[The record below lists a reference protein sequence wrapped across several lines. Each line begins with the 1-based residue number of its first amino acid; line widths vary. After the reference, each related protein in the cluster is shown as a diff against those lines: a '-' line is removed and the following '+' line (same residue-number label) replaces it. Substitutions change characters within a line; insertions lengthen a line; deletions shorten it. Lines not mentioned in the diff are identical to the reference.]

1 MEWRSILGVC
11 VVLLV
16 GAACAPTDP
25 LVREQAK
32 KSPPKKPA
40 IIVLPVLTT
49 EENDRRNKISRE
61 VCSSCH
67 VWPKPGV
74 LNRKAWVE
82 VLDKMKPWLGLEP
95 IPDDMPEELHGLF
108 PSEKVIDAVQ
118 WTELKEYYL
127 VNAPR
132 DFPVV
137 HAKFDGEAKL
147 FEAVDAK
154 APSGA
159 FYMTLRVEPKTGVI
173 WAGWEGGGGDHGVF
187 HGDANGKWSEVLDWG
202 GAPAQFRFTGKG
214 VLAVMIGDLIP
225 SNEAAGGLVRVEE
238 NKPVE
243 LMKFLRRPVD
253 VLVEDFD
260 GKEPEDFVLCEF
272 GHLMGGITWFGHEGD
287 HSERRSLLDQPGIL
301 NAASADLNRDGHLDF
316 AVLVGQAREG
326 VFLFFG
332 DGKGSFEPRAI
343 LPRHPSWGHSHL
355 ELVDINGD
363 RHPDLLITNGDNGD
377 LLEVPV
383 KPYHGIR
390 IHLNDGKGNFLEE
403 KFFAQPGAYRALAQ
417 DFDGDGDMDIASI
430 AYFADFK
437 NSSEMALIYLRQEGP
452 MEFKRLK
459 MPGAQSGRWIT
470 MDAGDVDG
478 DNDVDLV
485 LGAMNFGPGVGTVP
499 IKTRRRWVRENL
511 PVLIL
516 RNRTR

>member
-1 MEWRSILGVC
+1 MDWRLIASVYALLLAGMGCGPAEPLIL
-11 VVLLV
+11 
-16 GAACAPTDP
+16 
-25 LVREQAK
+25 ESAK
-32 KSPPKKPA
+32 KSLPKNPA
-40 IIVLPVLTT
+40 KIEVPVLSA
-49 EENDRRNKISRE
+49 EENGRRKMFSMQ

-67 VWPKPGV
+67 VWPEPAV
-74 LNRKAWVE
+74 LNRKTWLE
-82 VLDKMKPWLGLEP
+82 VLGKMEPWLGLKP
-95 IPDDMPEELHGLF
+95 VPDDMPEELHGLF
-108 PSEKVIDAVQ
+108 PSKKILDAVQ

-127 VNAPR
+127 ANAPEILAVT
-132 DFPVV
+132 P
-137 HAKFDGEAKL
+137 AKFDGEAKL
-147 FEAVDAK
+147 FEVVDAR
-154 APSGA
+154 APFGA

-173 WAGWEGGGGDHGVF
+173 WAGWGGSADNHGVF
-187 HGDANGKWSEVLDWG
+187 RGDARGKWSEVLDWG
-202 GAPAQFRFTGKG
+202 GTPAQFRFNEKG
-214 VLAVMIGDLIP
+214 ILAVMMGGLIP
-225 SNEAAGGLVRVEE
+225 NSDADGSLVRVEGGKLE
-238 NKPVE
+238 SV
-243 LMKFLRRPVD
+243 MKSLRRPAD
-253 VLVEDFD
+253 ILVGNFD
-260 GKEPEDFVLCEF
+260 GKEPEDYVLCEF
-272 GHLMGGITWFGHEGD
+272 GHLVGGVTWIGRQNEQ
-287 HSERRSLLDQPGIL
+287 SNRRSLLDQPGIL
-301 NAASADLNRDGHLDF
+301 NAASADLNGDGNLDF

-332 DGKGSFEPRAI
+332 DGKGMFEPRAI

-355 ELVDINGD
+355 EVADINGD

-390 IHLNDGKGNFLEE
+390 IHLNDGKGNFLEG
-403 KFFAQPGAYRALAQ
+403 KFFAQPGAYRALAE
-417 DFDGDGDMDIASI
+417 DFDGDGDLDIASI

-437 NSSEMALIYLRQEGP
+437 GDPEAALIYLRQDKP

-485 LGAMNFGPGVGTVP
+485 LGAMNFGPGVGAIP
-499 IKTRRRWVRENL
+499 IKTRRRWVREKL